1 MKPGNELNRCR
12 ASPISGVCVGSFC
25 ASGSRLS
32 APSLRAEYFSKNG
45 ARGG

>member
-1 MKPGNELNRCR
+1 MKPGNDLTVAGLRLLAE
-12 ASPISGVCVGSFC
+12 CVSSFC

-32 APSLRAEYFSKNG
+32 APSLRAEYFSKYG